1 MPHEDL
7 ERTLKGIR
15 SFGAWSERAAAQVPR
30 NRPFGWHIARYPKY
44 RLSLLPWPEES
55 LEGVRQ
61 TAPPEGVAALR
72 RRHILVL

>member
-30 NRPFGWHIARYPKY
+30 NRPFFGTPESGSLDHFISLKEERRGNRQAEGFR
-44 RLSLLPWPEES
+44 RLEIDHQSDFS
-55 LEGVRQ
+55 D
-61 TAPPEGVAALR
+61 T
-72 RRHILVL
+72 